1 MLDIS
6 ISKKEF
12 GSKIIFENTNIT
24 IQENGIYGIVG
35 KNGEGKTTLFKCMLS
50 LTPFEGKICFENEA
64 LKSQR
69 IAWCPTEPA
78 LYEELTAAEFYGFY
92 RELTTSI
99 SNNSNNSKMLFDVTE
114 NQLIKNFSTGM
125 KKKTYLNAVFQNDYP
140 IYILDE
146 PFNGLDLESNYILVQ
161 YLKEKSKSSII
172 LISSH
177 ILEILYANCK
187 SIFVIKEKKIV
198 NFQKDDFQKIEEKLF
213 DTL

>member
-12 GSKIIFENTNIT
+12 GNKIILEKINIE
-24 IQENGIYGIVG
+24 IHENGIYGIVG

-50 LTPFEGKICFENEA
+50 LTPFEGKISFENEV
-64 LKSQR
+64 LKSR
-69 IAWCPTEPA
+69 KVAWCPTEPA
-78 LYEELTAAEFYGFY
+78 LYEELTAAEFYDFY
-92 RELTTSI
+92 RELTSST
-99 SNNSNNSKMLFDVTE
+99 SNNSKMLFDVTE

-140 IYILDE
+140 IYVLDE
-146 PFNGLDLESNYILVQ
+146 PFNGLDLEANYILVQ

-177 ILEILYANCK
+177 ILEILYANCE
-187 SIFVIKEKKIV
+187 SIFVIKDKKIE
-198 NFQKDDFQKIEEKLF
+198 NYQKQNYQKIQGKLF

>member
-12 GSKIIFENTNIT
+12 GSKIIFENTTIT

-50 LTPFEGKICFENEA
+50 LTPFEGKISFKSEA
-64 LKSQR
+64 LKSQK

-78 LYEELTAAEFYGFY
+78 LYEELTTAEFYDFY
-92 RELTTSI
+92 RELTSST
-99 SNNSNNSKMLFDVTE
+99 SNNSKMLFDVTE

-125 KKKTYLNAVFQNDYP
+125 KKKAYLNAVFQNDYS

-146 PFNGLDLESNYILVQ
+146 PFNGLDLESNYILIQ

-172 LISSH
+172 IISSH
-177 ILEILYANCK
+177 ILEILYANCE
-187 SIFVIKEKKIV
+187 SIFVIKDKNII
-198 NFQKDDFQKIEEKLF
+198 NFQKGDFQKIEEKLF
-213 DTL
+213 Q

>member
-12 GSKIIFENTNIT
+12 DSKVIFENTIIT

-50 LTPFEGKICFENEA
+50 LTPFEGKISFKSEV
-64 LKSQR
+64 LKTQK
-69 IAWCPTEPA
+69 IAWCPTEPS
-78 LYEELTAAEFYGFY
+78 LYEELTAAEFYDFY
-92 RELTTSI
+92 RELTSST
-99 SNNSNNSKMLFDVTE
+99 SNNSKMLFDVTE

-125 KKKTYLNAVFQNDYP
+125 KKKTYLNAVFQNEYP
-140 IYILDE
+140 IYTLDE

-177 ILEILYANCK
+177 ILEILYTNCE
-187 SIFVIKEKKIV
+187 SIFVIKDKNIV
-198 NFQKDDFQKIEEKLF
+198 NFQKGDFQKIEEKLF
-213 DTL
+213 Q

>member
-12 GSKIIFENTNIT
+12 GNKTIFENTTIT
-24 IQENGIYGIVG
+24 IQQNGIYGIVG

-50 LTPFEGKICFENEA
+50 LTPFEGKISFEKDP
-64 LKSQR
+64 LKIQK

-78 LYEELTAAEFYGFY
+78 LYEELTAAEFYDFY
-92 RELTTSI
+92 RELTSST
-99 SNNSNNSKMLFDVTE
+99 SNNSKMLFDVTE

-125 KKKTYLNAVFQNDYP
+125 KKKAYLNAVFQNDYP

-177 ILEILYANCK
+177 ILEILYANCE
-187 SIFVIKEKKIV
+187 SIFVIKDKNIV
-198 NFQKDDFQKIEEKLF
+198 NFQKDNFQKIEEKLF
-213 DTL
+213 Q

>member
-6 ISKKEF
+6 IFKKEF
-12 GSKIIFENTNIT
+12 GSKIIFENTTIT

-50 LTPFEGKICFENEA
+50 LTPFEGKISFKSDT
-64 LKSQR
+64 LKSQK

-78 LYEELTAAEFYGFY
+78 LYEELTAAEFYDFY
-92 RELTTSI
+92 RELTSST
-99 SNNSNNSKMLFDVTE
+99 SNNSKMLFDVTE

-125 KKKTYLNAVFQNDYP
+125 KKKTYMNAVFQNEYP

-177 ILEILYANCK
+177 ILEILYANCE
-187 SIFVIKEKKIV
+187 SIFVIKNKKIV
-198 NFQKDDFQKIEEKLF
+198 NFQKDNFQKIEEKLF
-213 DTL
+213 Q

>member
-12 GSKIIFENTNIT
+12 ANKIILENINIE
-24 IQENGIYGIVG
+24 IHKNGIYGIVG

-50 LTPFEGKICFENEA
+50 LTSFEGKISFENEA
-64 LKSQR
+64 LKSQK
-69 IAWCPTEPA
+69 ALWCPTEPA
-78 LYEELTAAEFYGFY
+78 LYEELTATEFYDFY
-92 RELTTSI
+92 RELTSST
-99 SNNSNNSKMLFDVTE
+99 SNNSKMLFDVTE

-125 KKKTYLNAVFQNDYP
+125 KKKTYLNAVFQNEYP

-146 PFNGLDLESNYILVQ
+146 PFNGLDLEANYILVQ

-177 ILEILYANCK
+177 ILEILYANCE
-187 SIFVIKEKKIV
+187 SIFVIKDKKIV
-198 NFQKDDFQKIEEKLF
+198 NFQKSDFQKIEEKLF
-213 DTL
+213 Q

>member
-12 GSKIIFENTNIT
+12 GNKIIFENTTIT
-24 IQENGIYGIVG
+24 IQQNGIYGIVG
-35 KNGEGKTTLFKCMLS
+35 KNGEGQTTLFKCMLS
-50 LTPFEGKICFENEA
+50 LTPFEGKMSFENDP
-64 LKSQR
+64 LKIQK

-78 LYEELTAAEFYGFY
+78 LYEELTAAEFYDFY
-92 RELTTSI
+92 RELTSST
-99 SNNSNNSKMLFDVTE
+99 SNNSKMLFDVTE

-125 KKKTYLNAVFQNDYP
+125 KKKAYLNAVFQNDYP

-177 ILEILYANCK
+177 ILEILYANCE
-187 SIFVIKEKKIV
+187 SIFVIKDKDIV
-198 NFQKDDFQKIEEKLF
+198 NFQKDNFQKIEEKLF
-213 DTL
+213 Q

>member
-12 GSKIIFENTNIT
+12 GNKIILENINLKIN
-24 IQENGIYGIVG
+24 ENRIYGIVG

-50 LTPFEGKICFENEA
+50 LTSFEGKISFENEV
-64 LKSQR
+64 LKSQI

-78 LYEELTAAEFYGFY
+78 LYEELTATEFYDFY
-92 RELTTSI
+92 RELTSKA
-99 SNNSNNSKMLFDVTE
+99 SNNSKMIFDVTE

-125 KKKTYLNAVFQNDYP
+125 KKKTYLNAVFQNEYP

-177 ILEILYANCK
+177 ILEILYANCE
-187 SIFVIKEKKIV
+187 SIFVIKDKNIV

>member
-12 GSKIIFENTNIT
+12 GSKIIFENTTIT

-50 LTPFEGKICFENEA
+50 LTPFEGKISFKSEA
-64 LKSQR
+64 LKSQK

-78 LYEELTAAEFYGFY
+78 LYEELTAAEFYDFY
-92 RELTTSI
+92 RELTSST
-99 SNNSNNSKMLFDVTE
+99 SNNSKMLFDVTE

-125 KKKTYLNAVFQNDYP
+125 KKKAYLNAVFQNEYP

-177 ILEILYANCK
+177 ILEILYANCE
-187 SIFVIKEKKIV
+187 SIFVIKDKNII
-198 NFQKDDFQKIEEKLF
+198 NFQKGDFQKIEEKLF
-213 DTL
+213 Q

>member
-12 GSKIIFENTNIT
+12 GSKIIFENTTIT

-50 LTPFEGKICFENEA
+50 LTLFEGKISFKSEA
-64 LKSQR
+64 LKSQK

-78 LYEELTAAEFYGFY
+78 LYEELTTAEFYDFY
-92 RELTTSI
+92 RELTSST
-99 SNNSNNSKMLFDVTE
+99 SNNSKMLFDVTE

-125 KKKTYLNAVFQNDYP
+125 KKKAYLNAVFQNDYS

-146 PFNGLDLESNYILVQ
+146 PFNGLDLESNYILIQ

-172 LISSH
+172 IISSH
-177 ILEILYANCK
+177 ILEILYANCE
-187 SIFVIKEKKIV
+187 SIFVIKDKNII
-198 NFQKDDFQKIEEKLF
+198 NFQKGDFQKIEEKLF
-213 DTL
+213 Q

>member
-50 LTPFEGKICFENEA
+50 LTPFEGKISFKSEA
-64 LKSQR
+64 LKSQK

-78 LYEELTAAEFYGFY
+78 LYEELTAAEFYDFY
-92 RELTTSI
+92 RELTSST
-99 SNNSNNSKMLFDVTE
+99 SNNSKMLFDVTE

-125 KKKTYLNAVFQNDYP
+125 KKKAYLNAVFQNDYP

-146 PFNGLDLESNYILVQ
+146 PFNGLDLESNYILIQ
-161 YLKEKSKSSII
+161 YLKEKSKSSIL

-177 ILEILYANCK
+177 ILEILYANCE
-187 SIFVIKEKKIV
+187 SIFVIKDKNIV

-213 DTL
+213 Q

>member
-12 GSKIIFENTNIT
+12 GNKIIFENTTIT

-50 LTPFEGKICFENEA
+50 LTPFEGKISFKSEA
-64 LKSQR
+64 LKSQK

-78 LYEELTAAEFYGFY
+78 LYEELTAAEFYDFY
-92 RELTTSI
+92 RELTSST
-99 SNNSNNSKMLFDVTE
+99 SNNSKMLFDVTE

-125 KKKTYLNAVFQNDYP
+125 KKKAYLNAVFQNDYS

-146 PFNGLDLESNYILVQ
+146 PFNGLDLESNYILIQ
-161 YLKEKSKSSII
+161 YLKEKSKSSVI

-177 ILEILYANCK
+177 ILEILYANCE

-213 DTL
+213 Q

>member
-12 GSKIIFENTNIT
+12 ANKIILENINIE
-24 IQENGIYGIVG
+24 IHKNGIYGIVG

-50 LTPFEGKICFENEA
+50 LTSFEGKISFENEA
-64 LKSQR
+64 LKSQK
-69 IAWCPTEPA
+69 ALWCPTEPA
-78 LYEELTAAEFYGFY
+78 LYEELTATEFYDFY
-92 RELTTSI
+92 RELTSMT
-99 SNNSNNSKMLFDVTE
+99 SNNSKMIFDVTE

-125 KKKTYLNAVFQNDYP
+125 KKKTYLNAVFQNEYP

-146 PFNGLDLESNYILVQ
+146 PFNGLDLEANYILVQ

-177 ILEILYANCK
+177 ILEILYANCE
-187 SIFVIKEKKIV
+187 SIFVIKDKKIV
-198 NFQKDDFQKIEEKLF
+198 NFQKSDFQKIEEKLF
-213 DTL
+213 Q

>member
-12 GSKIIFENTNIT
+12 GSKIIFENTTIT

-35 KNGEGKTTLFKCMLS
+35 KNGDGKTTLFKCMLS
-50 LTPFEGKICFENEA
+50 LTPFEGKISFKSA
-64 LKSQR
+64 LLKSQK

-78 LYEELTAAEFYGFY
+78 LYEELTAAEFYDFY
-92 RELTTSI
+92 RELTSST
-99 SNNSNNSKMLFDVTE
+99 SNNSKMLFDVTE

-146 PFNGLDLESNYILVQ
+146 PFNGLDLEANYILVQ

-177 ILEILYANCK
+177 ILEILYANCE
-187 SIFVIKEKKIV
+187 SIFVIKDKNIV
-198 NFQKDDFQKIEEKLF
+198 NFQKIEEKLF
-213 DTL
+213 Q

>member
-12 GSKIIFENTNIT
+12 GSKIIFENTIIT

-50 LTPFEGKICFENEA
+50 LTPFEGKISFKSEL
-64 LKSQR
+64 LKSQK
-69 IAWCPTEPA
+69 IAWCPTEPT
-78 LYEELTAAEFYGFY
+78 LYEELTAAEFYDFY
-92 RELTTSI
+92 RELTSST
-99 SNNSNNSKMLFDVTE
+99 SNNSKMLFDVTE

-125 KKKTYLNAVFQNDYP
+125 KKKTYLNAVFQNEYP

-177 ILEILYANCK
+177 ILEILYANCE
-187 SIFVIKEKKIV
+187 SIFVIKDKNIV
-198 NFQKDDFQKIEEKLF
+198 NFQKGDFQKIEEKLF

>member
-12 GSKIIFENTNIT
+12 GSKVIFENTTIT

-50 LTPFEGKICFENEA
+50 LTPFEGKISFKSEL
-64 LKSQR
+64 LKSQK

-78 LYEELTAAEFYGFY
+78 LYEELTAAEFYDFY
-92 RELTTSI
+92 RELTSST
-99 SNNSNNSKMLFDVTE
+99 SNNSKMLFDVTE

-177 ILEILYANCK
+177 ILEILYANCE
-187 SIFVIKEKKIV
+187 SIFVIKDKNIV
-198 NFQKDDFQKIEEKLF
+198 NFPKGDFQKIEEKLF
-213 DTL
+213 Q

>member
-12 GSKIIFENTNIT
+12 GSKIIFENTTIT

-35 KNGEGKTTLFKCMLS
+35 KNGDGKTTLFKCMLS
-50 LTPFEGKICFENEA
+50 LTPFEGKISFKSA
-64 LKSQR
+64 LLKSQK

-78 LYEELTAAEFYGFY
+78 LYEELTAAEFYDFY
-92 RELTTSI
+92 RELTSST
-99 SNNSNNSKMLFDVTE
+99 SNNSKMLFDVTE

-146 PFNGLDLESNYILVQ
+146 PFNGLDLEANYILVQ

-177 ILEILYANCK
+177 ILEILYANCE
-187 SIFVIKEKKIV
+187 SIFVIKDKNIV
-198 NFQKDDFQKIEEKLF
+198 NFQKDNFQKIEEKLF
-213 DTL
+213 Q

>member
-12 GSKIIFENTNIT
+12 GSKIIFENTTIT

-50 LTPFEGKICFENEA
+50 LTPFEGKISFENEA
-64 LKSQR
+64 LKSQK

-78 LYEELTAAEFYGFY
+78 LYEELTAAEFYDFY
-92 RELTTSI
+92 RELTSST
-99 SNNSNNSKMLFDVTE
+99 SNNSKMLFDVTE

-125 KKKTYLNAVFQNDYP
+125 KKKTYLNAVFQNEYP

-177 ILEILYANCK
+177 ILEILYTNCE
-187 SIFVIKEKKIV
+187 SIFVIKDKNIV

-213 DTL
+213 Q